1 MTAVTNDMVH
11 YGTPSRTKGVSEA
24 KLNRVLQRT
33 RQRQEASSTH
43 GASAHR
49 LTDTSC
55 GGLGSH
61 PQTKLPSVVTN
72 YPSDE
77 DDEPVL
83 MIARRKR
90 PE

>member
-33 RQRQEASSTH
+33 RQRQE
-43 GASAHR
+43 
-49 LTDTSC
+49 
-55 GGLGSH
+55 
-61 PQTKLPSVVTN
+61 TKLPSVVTN